1 MDYGFNDIQ
10 IEQAKSDNAR
20 ARLKAYA
27 EKIKEKRE
35 KEEKAHGK
43 Q

>member
-1 MDYGFNDIQ
+1 MDYEFNGLQ
-10 IEQAKSDNAR
+10 IEQAKAESSR